1 MKSSALASRG
11 FLSRRALLRGAGV
24 TLALPFLESVAPR
37 ALRAAEPGAPVR
49 LMYWFIPNGIL
60 YDIQPQYRSSAK
72 TPLRPATAPTT
83 SRAWAP

>member
-1 MKSSALASRG
+1 MNASLRSRS

-37 ALRAAEPGAPVR
+37 ALRAAAPSAPVR

-60 YDIQPQYRSSAK
+60 YDKWIPKVAGMLDSAAPPESLA
-72 TPLRPATAPTT
+72 PLATAGV
-83 SRAWAP
+83 